1 MRIFSAGIVGGV
13 TDAERKAQNEVW
25 FRELNERL
33 EARALER
40 DEDGTSFTVVCECSR
55 EECTERMRIAYDV
68 YEEVRSAPTHFILVP
83 GHREPQHE
91 RLLDVGDGYEVVE
104 KTGVAGLV
112 AAVEDPR

>member
-1 MRIFSAGIVGGV
+1 
-13 TDAERKAQNEVW
+13 
-25 FRELNERL
+25 
-33 EARALER
+33 
-40 DEDGTSFTVVCECSR
+40 
-55 EECTERMRIAYDV
+55 MRIAFDV

-112 AAVEDPR
+112 AALETPADCRESISRTPLTRP